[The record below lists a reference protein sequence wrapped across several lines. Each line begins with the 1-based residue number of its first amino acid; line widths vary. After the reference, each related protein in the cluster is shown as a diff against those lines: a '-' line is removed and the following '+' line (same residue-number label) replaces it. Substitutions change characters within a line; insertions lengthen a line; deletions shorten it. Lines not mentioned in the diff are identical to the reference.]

1 MSRFLRAC
9 AVLLIIQTASADEA
23 RWKEALTLMEVS
35 EPYPA
40 FHIVPEDHRM
50 LRGRMIGAVSVR
62 YEDGSEALFIIK
74 RLAGRKDI
82 LEHEA
87 AHFAAWREY
96 GEQINPHGPEW
107 KRWCRERASK
117 PKACKPTD
125 FGRIN

>member
-1 MSRFLRAC
+1 
-9 AVLLIIQTASADEA
+9 
-23 RWKEALTLMEVS
+23 MEVA
-35 EPYPA
+35 EPYPL
-40 FHIVPEDHRM
+40 FTVVRPNHPM
-50 LRGRMIGAVSVR
+50 LYSGQIAARAVRYSDGVEELFISERVTGRM
-62 YEDGSEALFIIK
+62 
-74 RLAGRKDI
+74 DI